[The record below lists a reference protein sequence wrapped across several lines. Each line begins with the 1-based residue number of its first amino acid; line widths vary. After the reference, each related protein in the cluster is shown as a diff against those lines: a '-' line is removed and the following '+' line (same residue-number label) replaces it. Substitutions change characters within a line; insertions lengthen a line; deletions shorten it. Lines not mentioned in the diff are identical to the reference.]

1 MITIATEDLALRA
14 AGHDFGIRVYPAAR
28 PDGTIAVWLHG
39 GAFIFGDL
47 DVPEADATSRYLAEH
62 GTSVVSVDYTLAP
75 IDALASIPLPP
86 PQDGMPSPED
96 LVKSLGSGRSRAP
109 FPVASLQAVAAFD
122 WAAEHATDLGGVA
135 HAVAIGGAS
144 AGGNLAAGAALR
156 LRDRGAN
163 VPSASCLIYPVLHS
177 TLPEPDE
184 ELAAKIARLT
194 SGFDMSPEATAG
206 INANYLGGAPATDPY
221 AFPGGHDPR
230 GVAPTLIVNADS
242 DRLRASG
249 QAYAA
254 ELAAAG
260 VEVEAVR
267 AAGSEHGFLNG
278 LEDPHRLAV
287 LARMSRF
294 IHERAA
300 TARA

>member
-1 MITIATEDLALRA
+1 MITIATEDIALRA
-14 AGHDFGIRVYPAAR
+14 GGHGFGIRVYPAAR
-28 PDGTIAVWLHG
+28 PDGTIMVWLHG

-47 DVPEADATSRYLAEH
+47 DVPEADGTARHLAEH

-75 IDALASIPLPP
+75 IDALSSIPLPP
-86 PQDGMPSPED
+86 PQEGMPAPED
-96 LVKSLGSGRSRAP
+96 LVKALDSGRPRAP

-122 WAAEHATDLGGVA
+122 WAAEHALDLGGHA
-135 HAVAIGGAS
+135 RAVAIGGAS
-144 AGGNLAAGAALR
+144 AGGNLAGGAALR
-156 LRDRGAN
+156 LRDRGGN
-163 VPSASCLIYPVLHS
+163 VPSASCLIYPVLHP
-177 TLPEPDE
+177 TLPKPDD
-184 ELAAKIARLT
+184 ELAAKIAALA
-194 SGFDMSPEATAG
+194 SGFDMSPEATAAIG
-206 INANYLGGAPATDPY
+206 ANYLGGASPDDPY
-221 AFPGGHDPR
+221 AFPAGHDPR
-230 GVAPTLIVNADS
+230 GLPPTLIVNADS

-260 VEVEAVR
+260 VDVEVAR

-278 LEDPHRLAV
+278 LEDPHRIAV

-300 TARA
+300 AARA

>member
-1 MITIATEDLALRA
+1 MITIATEDLTLTA
-14 AGHDFGIRVYPAAR
+14 AGYDFGIRVYPAAR
-28 PDGTIAVWLHG
+28 PDGTLLVWLHG

-47 DVPEADATSRYLAEH
+47 DVPEADATSRHLAEH

-86 PQDGMPSPED
+86 PQEGMPAPED
-96 LVKSLGSGRSRAP
+96 LVKALGSGRPRAP

-122 WAAEHATDLGGVA
+122 WLAEHALDLGGHA
-135 HAVAIGGAS
+135 RAVAIGGAS

-156 LRDRGAN
+156 LRDRGEN
-163 VPSASCLIYPVLHS
+163 VPSASCLIYPVLHPV
-177 TLPEPDE
+177 LPDPDE
-184 ELAAKIARLT
+184 ELAAKVAALT
-194 SGFDMSPEATAG
+194 SGFDMSPEATAAIG
-206 INANYLGGAPATDPY
+206 ANYLGGAPATDRY
-221 AFPGGHDPR
+221 AFPAGHDPR
-230 GVAPTLIVNADS
+230 GLPPTLIVNADA

-260 VEVEAVR
+260 VDVEVAL
-267 AAGSEHGFLNG
+267 AHGSEHGFLNG
-278 LEDPHRLAV
+278 LEDPHRAAV
-287 LARMSRF
+287 LERTSRF

-300 TARA
+300 AARA

>member
-1 MITIATEDLALRA
+1 MITIATEDLTLH
-14 AGHDFGIRVYPAAR
+14 AGGHEFGIRVYPAPR
-28 PDGTIAVWLHG
+28 PDGTVLVWLHG

-47 DVPEADATSRYLAEH
+47 DVPEADATSRHLAEH

-75 IDALASIPLPP
+75 IDALDSIPLPP
-86 PQDGMPSPED
+86 PQEGMPSPEE
-96 LVKSLGSGRSRAP
+96 LVKALDSGRSRAA
-109 FPVASLQAVAAFD
+109 FPVASVQSVAAFD
-122 WAAEHATDLGGVA
+122 WAAEHATDLGGLA

-144 AGGNLAAGAALR
+144 AGGNLAASATAR

-163 VPSASCLIYPVLHS
+163 VPSASCLIYPVLHAD
-177 TLPEPDE
+177 LPAPDDA
-184 ELAAKIARLT
+184 LAARLAALPT
-194 SGFDMSPEATAG
+194 GFDFTPEATAA
-206 INANYLGGAPATDPY
+206 INANYLGGASPREAY

-230 GVAPTLIVNADS
+230 GLAPTLIVNADT
-242 DRLRASG
+242 DRLRMSG

-260 VEVEAVR
+260 VDVEVALVH
-267 AAGSEHGFLNG
+267 GSEHGFLNG
-278 LEDPHRLAV
+278 LEDPHRVAV

-300 TARA
+300 AARP